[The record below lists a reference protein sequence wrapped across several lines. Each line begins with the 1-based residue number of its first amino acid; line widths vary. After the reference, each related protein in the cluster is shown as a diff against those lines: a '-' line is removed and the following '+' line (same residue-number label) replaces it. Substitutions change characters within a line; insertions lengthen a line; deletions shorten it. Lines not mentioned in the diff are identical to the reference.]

1 MIKGRFLTA
10 PNLISISRIPLAAA
24 AAFML
29 VRGNIL
35 LTGVFMVLAT
45 VTDWL
50 DGAVARKTG
59 TVSDWGKILAPAADK
74 LAFLIMALALL
85 HMDLV
90 QAWIL
95 WMLVIRDGLIAAG
108 GVLISRK
115 IRPPASNLWGKAAT
129 CALALYMIKQAL
141 YPGADLPGG
150 ELVFRT
156 DLLGLIA
163 AALVVLSFVIYIFV
177 FIRTNWETNA
187 S

>member
-24 AAFML
+24 AAVML
-29 VRGNIL
+29 TRGSIF

-59 TVSDWGKILAPAADK
+59 TVSDWGKILDPAADK
-74 LAFLIMALALL
+74 AAFLIMALALL

-90 QAWIL
+90 QPWVL
-95 WMLVIRDGLIAAG
+95 WMLLVRDGLIVSG
-108 GVLISRK
+108 GVLMSRK
-115 IRPPASNLWGKAAT
+115 MRPPASNLWGKAAT

-141 YPGADLPGG
+141 LPGADLPGG
-150 ELVFRT
+150 EILFRT
-156 DLLGLIA
+156 DLLGLTA
-163 AALVVLSFVIYIFV
+163 AALVVVSFVIYVFV